1 MEGGGIDMSF
11 AKKKIKKGEYYQGMK
26 KEKIKIQLHSV
37 FDFAYLENLQ
47 NVAIAVV
54 MSGYFVQVHKDNGNY
69 ILEVYTYAKT

>member
-1 MEGGGIDMSF
+1 M
-11 AKKKIKKGEYYQGMK
+11 

-37 FDFAYLENLQ
+37 FNFAYLENLQ
-47 NVAIAVV
+47 NVAIALV